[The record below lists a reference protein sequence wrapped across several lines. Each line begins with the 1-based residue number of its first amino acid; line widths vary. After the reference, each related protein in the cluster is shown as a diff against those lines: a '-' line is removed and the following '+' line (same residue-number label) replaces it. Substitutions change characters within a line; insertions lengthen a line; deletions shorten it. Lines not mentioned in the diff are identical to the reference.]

1 MRHLQRSVIRFFRHF
16 LYFSP
21 GICCVC
27 ACVANGVMG
36 VVPATFWLWP
46 VGRQKKNE
54 KKRRYKLIKSLSSN
68 RCWREGRKKER
79 KERKRRK
86 EAVYIARVMG
96 AALGGEPVWWEPLLL
111 QHNRHPLLLLLLF
124 REIFS
129 PFFSELSAPRSF
141 FSSWA
146 VLPVLPGA
154 PSLLLLL
161 LLPPT

>member
-1 MRHLQRSVIRFFRHF
+1 MRHLQRSVIRVFFFQTF
-16 LYFSP
+16 LVLVRAFV
-21 GICCVC
+21 VC

-68 RCWREGRKKER
+68 RCLREGRRKKE
-79 KERKRRK
+79 KKRRK

-111 QHNRHPLLLLLLF
+111 QHNRHPLLFLLLLF

-129 PFFSELSAPRSF
+129 PFFLNSRRPALF
-141 FSSWA
+141 FFISWA
-146 VLPVLPGA
+146 VLPVLPDA

-161 LLPPT
+161 LPPT